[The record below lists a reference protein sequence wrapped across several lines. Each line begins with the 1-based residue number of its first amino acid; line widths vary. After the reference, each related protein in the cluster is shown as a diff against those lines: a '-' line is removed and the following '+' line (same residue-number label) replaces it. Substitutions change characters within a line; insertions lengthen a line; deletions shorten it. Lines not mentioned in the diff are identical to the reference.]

1 MKTYAQKKLV
11 TKSWKQMLFSFNEIF
26 LKTNSTL
33 IVFFYKWI
41 SCYCTYYFLNAP
53 VSNLC
58 YVLATAKMLH
68 PFVTNSSMLIS
79 VGLYFSFYDTYC
91 QHSV

>member
-33 IVFFYKWI
+33 IVFLQMD
-41 SCYCTYYFLNAP
+41 FL
-53 VSNLC
+53 L
-58 YVLATAKMLH
+58 LH
-68 PFVTNSSMLIS
+68 IL
-79 VGLYFSFYDTYC
+79 FS
-91 QHSV
+91 